1 MGRYSTFSS
10 KNIFCDQ
17 YEELLQL
24 CQQALDCW
32 AKRREEAS
40 ELGLHGK
47 ELGDEL
53 IRLQAGFAKS
63 YAVLRKHKR
72 ECSRCQ
78 FAANVGNLDSNAVI
92 VSHSSQLA

>member
-1 MGRYSTFSS
+1 MQTYSTFSS
-10 KNIFCDQ
+10 KTIFCSK

-24 CQQALDCW
+24 CQHALDSW

-53 IRLQAGFAKS
+53 IRLQADFAKS
-63 YAVLRKHKR
+63 YAVLRKHKQQ
-72 ECSRCQ
+72 CSLCQ
-78 FAANVGNLDSNAVI
+78 FAANVENLDSNHVI
-92 VSHSSQLA
+92 VSHNSQSA